1 MPLPSFFSK
10 EPEET
15 KEDDAQ
21 GESAVDGIPPDSLTL
36 AQLKA
41 LVSHMPKAK
50 VPEYAFEYADTDNIK
65 AELEEWFVYAE
76 NQYLLNGAQVFE
88 KTFTGSWLKAS
99 SDARKS
105 FVETQLGKFDTDN
118 ATERLRAGTCLVYI
132 CQGIFKETV
141 STEHQLHW
149 IFENA
154 KLVRS
159 CGALDT
165 MWGSLLHSCKVYD
178 EREEGTTAVD
188 IEVTRAELT
197 NALTVLYFL
206 TEIFRTD
213 NGFRSQMSSLSP
225 NPVSFL
231 ITELGKFRYRNPE
244 NCPIRQLLSFFWKV
258 ILTVFGGRKD
268 LAKTKIWA
276 RKRMGLPEEMDH
288 STIVA
293 SPLDYNAFRQEIIAK
308 FPAYEP
314 PEPLLRLD
322 PDATSLFPAS
332 LAIHAE
338 PEEVSPITAAVNAA
352 TNPHP
357 NAQNPLLAT
366 PAPSPPPSP
375 RPSPKLPRSIFQTPA
390 NMPFQYPAGLGLEE
404 SVPESVREA
413 SEIYASRTRTALGV
427 WQMWR
432 EKEEFERRER
442 GWVYDDDDT
451 DEVESDNEEERR
463 LRRIEEVYNSTL
475 PELQSFVVVL
485 LKVLLATTNIDS
497 SDDDTKSSPILISLS
512 SDSKHLSETDI
523 DERRTRE
530 IMAKTI
536 SATLLLLLKWFRVS
550 HVFKFEYLAQLLVDS
565 NSLLLLVK
573 IFANDLSTAV
583 AEKTEIK
590 EQNFFRFC
598 NLHSAQPQP
607 PERTQGT
614 TAGAAL
620 KKAAGAV
627 GATSNWEMPD
637 DGRQDHD
644 TQPPVQIGEYSWR
657 VFLATINYLKIM
669 SKMVKRKAA
678 RNLLMV
684 QYKASANLRKLLK
697 IPHEELRVCTLKVMK
712 CQVPFYGRKWR
723 QSNMRIITSIYLH
736 CRPELRDDWVAALD
750 VDEQVETAQP
760 QEQALRALVQFHH
773 LRRYPVQMENM
784 GFEGLRVEGER
795 DFFGEELVRMGID
808 LEMEKM
814 RLRGEMIEVEGR
826 EPNAE

>member
-1 MPLPSFFSK
+1 MPPPSFFSK
-10 EPEET
+10 APEEM

-76 NQYLLNGAQVFE
+76 NQYLLDGAQVFE
-88 KTFTGSWLKAS
+88 KTFPGSWLKAS
-99 SDARKS
+99 PDARKS

-132 CQGIFKETV
+132 CQGIFKETI

-178 EREEGTTAVD
+178 EKEEGATAAD

-213 NGFRSQMSSLSP
+213 NGFRSQMSALSP

-231 ITELGKFRYRNPE
+231 ITELGKLRYRNPE
-244 NCPIRQLLSFFWKV
+244 NYPIRQMLSFFWKV

-268 LAKTKIWA
+268 LVKTKIWA
-276 RKRMGLPEEMDH
+276 RKRVGLPEEMDR

-314 PEPLLRLD
+314 PEPLLHLD

-332 LAIHAE
+332 LTIPANE

-352 TNPHP
+352 TDPHSN

-375 RPSPKLPRSIFQTPA
+375 KPSPKPRSIFQTPA
-390 NMPFQYPAGLGLEE
+390 NLPFQYPAGVGLEE
-404 SVPESVREA
+404 SVPQSVREA

-427 WQMWR
+427 WQMWK
-432 EKEEFERRER
+432 EKDEFERRER
-442 GWVYDDDDT
+442 GWVYGEHDT
-451 DEVESDNEEERR
+451 DEVEADNEEERR
-463 LRRIEEVYNSTL
+463 LTRIEEVYYVAGVAVTCRR
-475 PELQSFVVVL
+475 VVAEGAL
-485 LKVLLATTNIDS
+485 GYDEHIDS
-497 SDDDTKSSPILISLS
+497 SGEDTKASPISVTLS
-512 SDSKHLSETDI
+512 NSDSKHLSETDI
-523 DERRTRE
+523 DELRTRE
-530 IMAKTI
+530 IMAKTV

-550 HVFKFEYLAQLLVDS
+550 HVFKYEYLAQLLMDS

-573 IFANDLSTAV
+573 IFANDHSTAV

-590 EQNFFRFC
+590 EKNFFRFC
-598 NLHSAQPQP
+598 NLRSAQPQP

-614 TAGAAL
+614 RAGTAL
-620 KKAAGAV
+620 KKAVGAV

-637 DGRQDHD
+637 ENHD
-644 TQPPVQIGEYSWR
+644 AQPPVQIGEYSWR
-657 VFLATINYLKIM
+657 VFFATINYLKIM

-678 RNLLMV
+678 RNLLLV
-684 QYKASANLRKLLK
+684 QYKASSNLRRLLK

-736 CRPELRDDWVAALD
+736 CRPELRDDWVAGLD

-773 LRRYPVQMENM
+773 LRRYPGQMENM
-784 GFEGLRVEGER
+784 GFEGLRSEGDR

-808 LEMEKM
+808 LEMEKL

-826 EPNAE
+826 EPNGE